1 MTITLFGLTLPITK
15 LLIPLMHPA
24 FIRFGC
30 AVLAAIVALI
40 ILLYFK
46 QKPPTIHQAWKP
58 IIVASTV
65 VIAFPLLSTMAMQT
79 TQASHGGVV
88 MGIAPLAT
96 AAAGALLGRE
106 RPSIGF
112 WLLGL
117 LGNYSSDNIVI
128 SSWNLRLCRRRPFTD
143 SSYSAGRNWLCYG
156 WQTGKRDG

>member
-1 MTITLFGLTLPITK
+1 VRDEQKGLALGVMTITLFGLTLPITK

-65 VIAFPLLSTMAMQT
+65 VIAFPILSAMAMQT
-79 TQASHGGVV
+79 TQA
-88 MGIAPLAT
+88 
-96 AAAGALLGRE
+96 
-106 RPSIGF
+106 
-112 WLLGL
+112 
-117 LGNYSSDNIVI
+117 SDNIVI